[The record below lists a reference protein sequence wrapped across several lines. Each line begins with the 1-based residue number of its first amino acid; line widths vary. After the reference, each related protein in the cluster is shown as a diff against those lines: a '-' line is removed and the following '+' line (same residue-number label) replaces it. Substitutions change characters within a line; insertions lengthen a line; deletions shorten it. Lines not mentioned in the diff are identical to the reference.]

1 MEAYL
6 DNAATTRVF
15 PEVRDIMLQVMEK
28 DFGNPSSRHT
38 KGIEAEGY
46 ITKAVQQIA
55 GTLKCQPKEII
66 LTSGGT
72 ESNNMA
78 LIGTCQSEIRKACDH
93 HKD

>member
-46 ITKAVQQIA
+46 VTKAVQQIA

-66 LTSGGT
+66 DRYR
-72 ESNNMA
+72 
-78 LIGTCQSEIRKACDH
+78 TCQPESRKACDH